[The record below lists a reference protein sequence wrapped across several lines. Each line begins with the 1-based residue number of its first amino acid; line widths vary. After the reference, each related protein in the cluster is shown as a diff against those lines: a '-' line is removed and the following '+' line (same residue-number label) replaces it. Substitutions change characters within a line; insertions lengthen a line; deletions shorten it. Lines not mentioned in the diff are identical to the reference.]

1 MIEVEF
7 TQIDEEIAEFEPTRL
22 AEYWSRTSEWAR
34 EGRRSAVAL
43 LQYGHKGLRVVVDS
57 EWELA
62 ITCDDCNLWASMT
75 RKLKMMRMSH
85 HSVSG
90 TLLKV
95 VECSPTAV
103 RDHFRGQ
110 VTPADA
116 WSGYSGWHV
125 DTPIISSRDGEYL
138 YPSGKGMD
146 KPTKR
151 KKMEAIDEATTE
163 E

>member
-1 MIEVEF
+1 MIPIEF
-7 TQIDEEIAEFEPTRL
+7 TVIDEEVADFEPTRL
-22 AEYWSRTSEWAR
+22 AQYWSRASDWAR
-34 EGRRSAVAL
+34 EGRRSAEAL

-75 RKLKMMRMSH
+75 RKLKMMKMSH
-85 HSVSG
+85 QSVGG

-116 WSGYSGWHV
+116 WSGYSGWRI

-138 YPSGKGMD
+138 YPSVAGRQHSSK
-146 KPTKR
+146 K

>member
-1 MIEVEF
+1 MIPIEF
-7 TQIDEEIAEFEPTRL
+7 TEIDEEVADFEPERRQQ
-22 AEYWSRTSEWAR
+22 YWHRASDWAR
-34 EGRRSAVAL
+34 EGRRSAEAL
-43 LQYGHKGLRVVVDS
+43 LQYGHKSLRVVVDS

-85 HSVSG
+85 QSVGG

-103 RDHFRGQ
+103 SEHFRGQ
-110 VTPADA
+110 VTQVDA
-116 WSGYSGWHV
+116 WSDYSGWQLEEPV
-125 DTPIISSRDGEYL
+125 ISSRDGEYL
-138 YPSGKGMD
+138 YPSMKGMG
-146 KPTKR
+146 KPASR
-151 KKMEAIDEATTE
+151 KKMEATDEATTE